1 MTAVQSEAKSYT
13 TPKPSGS
20 GRLFWPDVLR
30 SVSAFAIVFLH
41 VAASRIKMLQ
51 PGEPGWWS
59 AVLLR
64 SVPAFAVPVFFML
77 SGMFFLDPQRDVSWR
92 KILDSCKRLLLA
104 CAFWSVVYQFAFP
117 PHSLRLVPSLKG
129 PVHLWFLPAIVT
141 CYLLSPALRSVSSGR
156 TAERTFLVV
165 AFLTGCLLASLR
177 LVSPVLARSLPPSAN
192 VSVASFPVFYFVLGN
207 RLAREPFG
215 RTGGTVLAVAA
226 TLSFFAMLFICG
238 GLSKTGARPIG
249 LTADQATVTLFS
261 AGVFAGCRRL
271 LSGASP
277 SPAAVWAVGTVSR
290 CSFGVYLVH
299 NAIIRIIPAFSSRIA
314 VDIPARTLAVF
325 AVSLAVTLV
334 LSRIPVLRKVV
345 S

>member
-1 MTAVQSEAKSYT
+1 M
-13 TPKPSGS
+13 SGP

-30 SVSAFAIVFLH
+30 SASAFAIVLLH
-41 VAASRIKMLQ
+41 VAASRIKTLS

-77 SGMFFLDPQRDVSWR
+77 SGMFFLDPGRDVSRR
-92 KILDSCKRLLLA
+92 KILGSCKRLLLA
-104 CAFWSVVYQFAFP
+104 FAFWSVVYQFAFP

-129 PVHLWFLPAIVT
+129 PVHLWFLPAIAT
-141 CYLLSPALRSVSSGR
+141 CYLLSPALRAVSSSR
-156 TAERTFLVV
+156 SAERTFLAV
-165 AFLTGCLLASLR
+165 AFLTGCLLPTLR

-192 VSVASFPVFYFVLGN
+192 VSVVSFPVFYFVLGN
-207 RLAREPFG
+207 RLARGPAG
-215 RTGGTVLAVAA
+215 RTGGIVLAVAA

-249 LTADQATVTLFS
+249 LTADQATVALFA

-271 LSGASP
+271 LSCASP
-277 SPAAVWAVGTVSR
+277 SPAAARAVGIVSR

-299 NAIIRIIPAFSSRIA
+299 NAVVWTIPEFSSRIA
-314 VDIPARTLAVF
+314 VDVPARTLAVF
-325 AVSLAVTLV
+325 AVSLAATLV
-334 LSRIPVLRKVV
+334 LGRIPVLRKVV

>member
-1 MTAVQSEAKSYT
+1 MTDVQSEAKSYT

-92 KILDSCKRLLLA
+92 KILGSCKRLLLA
-104 CAFWSVVYQFAFP
+104 FAFWSVVYQFAFP